1 MTDPLHDVKKRAR
14 LLLRLEQPNAAINIL
29 RVPPSRTDAELC
41 ALLAE
46 AYFRRGDAKGDVYS
60 SSFFAARAEA
70 LGAGSRALLAI
81 RAIGAFRKADYAEA
95 CALFSRLVDA
105 DSSPNA
111 HYILGLACLHAG
123 RLAEARQWLSA
134 ALAIDHLNP
143 DTVEALG
150 AVAQAE
156 RGHSDAGVEPVPI
169 PAKAG
174 TTNTFSP
181 ASNAFVVPPSGGKA
195 HKGAGKGTMNTFQRP
210 AATLGG
216 IADKRPAD
224 TPTAYRH
231 NALSRL
237 AGTGRAARDMH
248 WLAVNIPCQEA
259 CPAHTDIPRY
269 LTDIYDGNYE
279 AAYRTN
285 LLDNVFPAVLG
296 RVCARPCEKVCRHG
310 WEGLGESVAICFS
323 KRAAADFNPHAEP
336 VVLEPLFPPSGK
348 RVAVVGSGV
357 AGLTAARELARCG
370 HQVTVYEKHSRP
382 GGMMNQG
389 IPVFRLPREH
399 IEREIEQIRRLG
411 VEIRCNA
418 AVGDAV
424 ALDALVADHDA
435 VVLAAGTLRPN
446 LLDISGSELEGI
458 LHGLDFLLETN
469 EHGDGPIGR
478 EVVVI
483 GGGFTAM
490 DCARTAKRLGAKLDA
505 PADTDWQT
513 LPLAQSKANVNV
525 YYRRSVQEMLV
536 TPGEIEE
543 LAHEGIGMF
552 TLVSPVAYL
561 GQNGRVTGV
570 CFVRTRLGE
579 PDASGR
585 RRPEPIPGSEFE
597 VPADLVLLATG
608 QFPDTAFIEGQ
619 LREALVARDQWI
631 KSGGTPATAHPK
643 VFAAGDFANGA
654 SSLIDAIGHAKTC
667 ARAVDQALMG
677 TRRLEDVAL
686 IEDDTATRRIREM
699 DAVPLQPMPV
709 LPRVARNLTAEVETG
724 YDPPLATDE
733 TQRCYR
739 CHYKYEIDSDKCIYC
754 DWCIK
759 AKPRPDCIVKV
770 SELVYGERGEI
781 TGFVRATGSE
791 DTHLIHI
798 NQEDCIRCN
807 ACVDACPVDCISIQK
822 VSRGVGKQTADC
834 RPQTTDAF
842 ARGF

>member
-1 MTDPLHDVKKRAR
+1 MHDPLHDVKKRAR
-14 LLLRLEQPNAAINIL
+14 LLLRLEQPNAAINLL
-29 RVPPSRTDAELC
+29 RVPESRTDAELC

-46 AYFRRGDAKGDVYS
+46 AYFMRGDAKGDVYS
-60 SSFFAARAEA
+60 SAFFAARAED
-70 LGAGSRALLAI
+70 LGAGSRAMLAI
-81 RAIGAFRKADYAEA
+81 RAIGAFRKEDYAEA
-95 CALFSRLVDA
+95 CELFGRFIST

-111 HYILGLACLHAG
+111 HYVYGLSCLHAS
-123 RLAEARQWLSA
+123 RLAEARQWLTA
-134 ALAIDHLNP
+134 ALATDHLNP
-143 DTVEALG
+143 DYVDALETVAKAEA
-150 AVAQAE
+150 AA
-156 RGHSDAGVEPVPI
+156 I

-174 TTNTFSP
+174 TTNTLDPTFE
-181 ASNAFVVPPSGGKA
+181 AFVVPPSGGNALHGHEPVSIPAKA
-195 HKGAGKGTMNTFQRP
+195 GTTNTLARP

-216 IADKRPAD
+216 VKDKRPDALA
-224 TPTAYRH
+224 PYRH
-231 NALSRL
+231 QALSRL
-237 AGTGRAARDMH
+237 AGAGRAAKDMH
-248 WLAVNIPCQEA
+248 WLAINIPCQEA

-285 LLDNVFPAVLG
+285 LQDNVFPAVLG

-310 WEGLGESVAICFS
+310 WEGLGDSVAICFS
-323 KRAAADFNPHAEP
+323 KRAAADFNPHADP

-357 AGLTAARELARCG
+357 AGLTAARELARLG
-370 HQVTVYEKHSRP
+370 HAVTVYEKHCRP

-418 AVGDAV
+418 AVGETI
-424 ALDALVADHDA
+424 ALDPLVATHDA

-446 LLDISGSELEGI
+446 LLDIPGSELDGI

-490 DCARTAKRLGAKLDA
+490 DCARTAKRLGMKLAASDG
-505 PADTDWQT
+505 TDWRQ

-543 LAHEGIGMF
+543 LAHEAIGMF
-552 TLVSPVAYL
+552 TLVSPVSYL
-561 GQNGRVTGV
+561 GKDGRVTAV

-608 QFPDTAFIEGQ
+608 QFPDTDFIDGP
-619 LREALVARDQWI
+619 LRESLVAKDQWL
-631 KSGGTPATAHPK
+631 KSGGRPATAHPK

-667 ARAVDQALMG
+667 ARTVDEALMG
-677 TRRLEDVAL
+677 CRRIEDVAL

-699 DAVPLQPMPV
+699 DEVPLQAMPV
-709 LPRVARNLTAEVETG
+709 LPRAARNFTGEVETG
-724 YDPPLATDE
+724 YDATLATDE

-759 AKPRPDCIVKV
+759 AKPRPNCIVKV

-781 TGFVRATGSE
+781 VDFVRAKGSE
-791 DTHLIHI
+791 DTRLIYI
-798 NQEDCIRCN
+798 NQADCIRCN

-822 VSRGVGKQTADC
+822 VSRGKAES
-834 RPQTTDAF
+834 RN
-842 ARGF
+842 

>member
-1 MTDPLHDVKKRAR
+1 MHDPLHDVKKRAR
-14 LLLRLEQPNAAINIL
+14 LLLRLEQPNAAINLL
-29 RVPPSRTDAELC
+29 RVPESRTDAELC

-46 AYFRRGDAKGDVYS
+46 AYFMRGDAKGDVYS
-60 SSFFAARAEA
+60 SSFFATRAEA
-70 LGAGSRALLAI
+70 LGAGSPAMLAI
-81 RAIGAFRKADYAEA
+81 RAIGAFRKEDYAEA
-95 CALFSRLVDA
+95 CELFGRFIGA

-111 HYILGLACLHAG
+111 QYVYGLSCLHAS
-123 RLAEARQWLSA
+123 RLAEARQWLTA
-134 ALAIDHLNP
+134 ALATDHLNP
-143 DTVEALG
+143 DYVEALEQ
-150 AVAQAE
+150 VEQAE
-156 RGHSDAGVEPVPI
+156 ALAKPQIGSRGLSPSIKETNGISTDGGRASSRAG
-169 PAKAG
+169 ALDR
-174 TTNTFSP
+174 P
-181 ASNAFVVPPSGGKA
+181 AS
-195 HKGAGKGTMNTFQRP
+195 
-210 AATLGG
+210 TLGG
-216 IADKRPAD
+216 VVGRRPLEA
-224 TPTAYRH
+224 PAPYRH

-237 AGTGRAARDMH
+237 AGTGRAAKDMH
-248 WLAVNIPCQEA
+248 WLAINIPCQEA

-269 LTDIYDGNYE
+269 LTDIHDGNYE

-323 KRAAADFNPHAEP
+323 KRAAADFNPHADP

-357 AGLTAARELARCG
+357 AGLTAARELARLG
-370 HQVTVYEKHSRP
+370 HAVTVYEKHCRP

-411 VEIRCNA
+411 VEIRCSA
-418 AVGDAV
+418 AVGETV

-446 LLDISGSELEGI
+446 LLDIPGNELDGI

-490 DCARTAKRLGAKLDA
+490 DCARSAKRLGMKLSA
-505 PADTDWQT
+505 PDGTDWRQF
-513 LPLAQSKANVNV
+513 PLAQSKANVNV

-552 TLVSPVAYL
+552 TLVSPVSYL
-561 GQNGRVTGV
+561 GKDGRVTGV

-597 VPADLVLLATG
+597 VQADLVLLATG
-608 QFPDTAFIEGQ
+608 QFPDTAFINGPI
-619 LREALVARDQWI
+619 RESLVAKDQWL
-631 KSGGTPATAHPK
+631 KSGGTPATTHPK

-667 ARAVDQALMG
+667 ARAVDEALMG
-677 TRRLEDVAL
+677 SRRLEDVAL
-686 IEDDTATRRIREM
+686 IEDDSATRRIREM
-699 DAVPLQPMPV
+699 DEVPLQSMPV
-709 LPRVARNLTAEVETG
+709 LPRAARTLTGEVETG
-724 YDPPLATDE
+724 YDPSLATDE

-759 AKPRPDCIVKV
+759 AKPRPNCIVKV

-781 TGFVRATGSE
+781 VDFIRAKGSE
-791 DTHLIHI
+791 DTRLIYI

-822 VSRGVGKQTADC
+822 VSRVVGKTADC
-834 RPQTTDAF
+834 RPQTEDHSCSAVSTTN
-842 ARGF
+842 GTN

>member
-29 RVPPSRTDAELC
+29 RVPESRTDAELC
-41 ALLAE
+41 SLLAE

-60 SSFFAARAEA
+60 SAFFAARAEA
-70 LGAGSRALLAI
+70 LGAGSRAMLAI
-81 RAIGAFRKADYAEA
+81 RAIGAFRKEDYAEA
-95 CALFSRLVDA
+95 CELFSRLI
-105 DSSPNA
+105 STGCSPCMQ
-111 HYILGLACLHAG
+111 YVFGLACLHAG
-123 RLAEARQWLSA
+123 RLAEARQWLTA
-134 ALAIDHLNP
+134 ALATDHLNP
-143 DTVEALG
+143 DYVDALA

-156 RGHSDAGVEPVPI
+156 RDQAGLRTGPAAVP
-169 PAKAG
+169 AEAG
-174 TTNTFSP
+174 T
-181 ASNAFVVPPSGGKA
+181 ANAA
-195 HKGAGKGTMNTFQRP
+195 QRT

-216 IADKRPAD
+216 VVDKRPAD
-224 TPTAYRH
+224 APTPYRH
-231 NALSRL
+231 NALSRQ

-269 LTDIYDGNYE
+269 LTDIHDGNYE

-310 WEGLGESVAICFS
+310 WEGLGEPVAICFS

-336 VVLEPLFPPSGK
+336 VVLEPLLPPTGK

-357 AGLTAARELARCG
+357 AGLTTARELARFG
-370 HQVTVYEKHSRP
+370 HAVTVYEKHCRP

-411 VEIRCNA
+411 VEIRCSA

-446 LLDISGSELEGI
+446 LLDIPGSELDGI

-490 DCARTAKRLGAKLDA
+490 DCARTAKRLGTKLEDDA
-505 PADTDWQT
+505 GTDWQA

-552 TLVSPVAYL
+552 TLVSPVSYL
-561 GQNGRVTGV
+561 GKDGRVTGV

-608 QFPDTAFIEGQ
+608 QFPDTAFIEGG
-619 LREALVARDQWI
+619 LRDTLVARDQWL
-631 KSGGTPATAHPK
+631 KSGGTPATTAHPK

-667 ARAVDQALMG
+667 ARSVDETLMG
-677 TRRLEDVAL
+677 YSRLEDVAL

-699 DAVPLQPMPV
+699 DEVPLQPMPA
-709 LPRVARNLTAEVETG
+709 LPCAARNLTAEVETG
-724 YDPPLATDE
+724 YDPHLATDE

-739 CHYKYEIDSDKCIYC
+739 CHYKYEIDADKCIYC

-759 AKPRPDCIVKV
+759 AKPRPNCIVKV

-781 TGFVRATGSE
+781 VDFVRATGSD

-798 NQEDCIRCN
+798 NQADCIRCN

-822 VSRGVGKQTADC
+822 VSRGVKSKVES
-834 RPQTTDAF
+834 RKSE
-842 ARGF
+842 

>member
-1 MTDPLHDVKKRAR
+1 MTDPLHDVKTRAR
-14 LLLRLEQPNAAINIL
+14 LLLRLGQPNAAINVL
-29 RVPPSRTDAELC
+29 RVPESRRDADLC

-46 AYFRRGDAKGDVYS
+46 AYFRRGDAKGDVHS

-70 LGAGSRALLAI
+70 LGGGSPALLVI
-81 RAIGAFRKADYAEA
+81 RAIGAFRKADYTTA
-95 CALFSRLVDA
+95 CNLFGRFIDA

-111 HYILGLACLHAG
+111 HYIFGLSCLQAG
-123 RLAEARQWLSA
+123 RLAEAHEWLEA
-134 ALAIDHLNP
+134 ALATDHLNP
-143 DTVEALG
+143 DYVEALQK
-150 AVAQAE
+150 VEQAE
-156 RGHSDAGVEPVPI
+156 AEPV
-169 PAKAG
+169 AEA
-174 TTNTFSP
+174 
-181 ASNAFVVPPSGGKA
+181 PP
-195 HKGAGKGTMNTFQRP
+195 TPRP

-216 IADKRPAD
+216 IADTRPPDAP
-224 TPTAYRH
+224 TPYRH
-231 NALSRL
+231 QALSRL
-237 AGTGRAARDMH
+237 AGTGRAAKDMH
-248 WLAVNIPCQEA
+248 WLAVNIPCQDA

-269 LTDIYDGNYE
+269 LTDIYDGNYA

-323 KRAAADFNPHAEP
+323 KRAAADFNPQADP
-336 VVLEPLFPPSGK
+336 VVLEPLFPPSGQ

-357 AGLTAARELARCG
+357 AGLTAARELARYG
-370 HQVTVYEKHSRP
+370 HQVTVYEKHCRP

-411 VEIRCNA
+411 VEIHCNA
-418 AVGDAV
+418 PVGEAV

-446 LLDISGSELEGI
+446 LLAIPGSELGGI

-490 DCARTAKRLGAKLDA
+490 DCARTAKRLGAKLDSPEA
-505 PADTDWQT
+505 TDWQKR
-513 LPLAQSKANVNV
+513 PLAASGANVNV

-543 LAHEGIGMF
+543 LDHEGIGMF
-552 TLVSPVAYL
+552 TLVSPVSYV
-561 GQNGRVTGV
+561 GKDGRVTGV

-585 RRPEPIPGSEFE
+585 RRPEPIAGSEFE

-608 QFPDTAFIEGQ
+608 QFPDTAFIEGS
-619 LREALVARDQWI
+619 LRESLVAGDQWL

-667 ARAVDQALMG
+667 ARAVDEALMG

-699 DAVPLQPMPV
+699 DEVPLQPMPV
-709 LPRVARNLTAEVETG
+709 LPRDARDLTAEVETG
-724 YDPPLATDE
+724 YAPALATDE

-759 AKPRPDCIVKV
+759 AKPRPNCIVKV

-781 TGFVRATGSE
+781 VDFVRATGSE
-791 DTHLIHI
+791 DTHLIYI
-798 NQEDCIRCN
+798 NQADCIRCN

-822 VSRGVGKQTADC
+822 VSRGKVES
-834 RPQTTDAF
+834 
-842 ARGF
+842 

>member
-1 MTDPLHDVKKRAR
+1 MHDPLHDVKKRAR

-29 RVPPSRTDAELC
+29 RVPESRTDAELC
-41 ALLAE
+41 TLLAE
-46 AYFRRGDAKGDVYS
+46 AYFMRGDAKGDVS
-60 SSFFAARAEA
+60 SSAFFAARAEA
-70 LGAGSRALLAI
+70 LGAGSPAMLAI
-81 RAIGAFRKADYAEA
+81 RAIGAFRKENYAEA
-95 CALFSRLVDA
+95 CELFGGFIGA

-111 HYILGLACLHAG
+111 HYVYGLACLHAG
-123 RLAEARQWLSA
+123 RLDAARQWLTA
-134 ALAIDHLNP
+134 ALETDHLNP
-143 DTVEALG
+143 DYVDALHKVE
-150 AVAQAE
+150 QAE
-156 RGHSDAGVEPVPI
+156 AETIVEP
-169 PAKAG
+169 
-174 TTNTFSP
+174 
-181 ASNAFVVPPSGGKA
+181 PPT
-195 HKGAGKGTMNTFQRP
+195 HRP

-216 IADKRPAD
+216 VGDKRPLEA
-224 TPTAYRH
+224 PAPYRH
-231 NALSRL
+231 QALSRL
-237 AGTGRAARDMH
+237 AGTGRAAKDMH

-310 WEGLGESVAICFS
+310 WEGLGDSVAICFS
-323 KRAAADFNPHAEP
+323 KRAAADFNPHADP

-357 AGLTAARELARCG
+357 AGLTAARELARLG
-370 HQVTVYEKHSRP
+370 HAVTVYEKHCRP

-411 VEIRCNA
+411 VEIHCNA
-418 AVGDAV
+418 AVGETI
-424 ALDALVADHDA
+424 ALDPLVATHDA

-446 LLDISGSELEGI
+446 LLDIPGSELDGI

-490 DCARTAKRLGAKLDA
+490 DCARTAKRLGMKLAASDG
-505 PADTDWQT
+505 TDWRQ

-543 LAHEGIGMF
+543 LAHEAIGMF
-552 TLVSPVAYL
+552 TLVSPVSYL
-561 GQNGRVTGV
+561 GKDGRVTAV

-608 QFPDTAFIEGQ
+608 QFPDTAFIDGP
-619 LREALVARDQWI
+619 LRESLVAKDLWL

-667 ARAVDQALMG
+667 ARTVDEALMG
-677 TRRLEDVAL
+677 CRRIEDVAL

-699 DAVPLQPMPV
+699 DEIPRQAMPV
-709 LPRVARNLTAEVETG
+709 LPRAARNLTGEVETG
-724 YDPPLATDE
+724 YDATLATDE

-759 AKPRPDCIVKV
+759 AKPRPNCIVKV

-781 TGFVRATGSE
+781 VDFIRAKGSE
-791 DTHLIHI
+791 DTRLIYI

-822 VSRGVGKQTADC
+822 VSRGKADS
-834 RPQTTDAF
+834 RN
-842 ARGF
+842 